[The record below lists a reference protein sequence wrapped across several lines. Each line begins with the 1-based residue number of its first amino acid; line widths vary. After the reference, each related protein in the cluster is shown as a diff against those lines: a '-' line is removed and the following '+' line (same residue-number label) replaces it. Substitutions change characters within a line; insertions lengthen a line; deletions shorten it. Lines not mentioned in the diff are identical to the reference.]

1 MLKVVYLFV
10 KLEINH
16 VHIKIRI
23 QWKSFMW
30 MWFAFLTTFIM
41 IHVFVF
47 ALCICIC
54 IMYLHCEFVFA
65 LCVFVCAIG
74 ISDKDWVE
82 CQLIPTRI
90 CPEFQPPTHHL
101 LLDII
106 ILVNSKLGAGMQHQ
120 NSGIVKILKVH
131 GIARHNLGHHL
142 FCIGPQIATTATLA
156 LFLKLA
162 KQTLPAIHKIQGVFS
177 LVPP

>member
-1 MLKVVYLFV
+1 MYLYW
-10 KLEINH
+10 H
-16 VHIKIRI
+16 Y
-23 QWKSFMW
+23 
-30 MWFAFLTTFIM
+30 
-41 IHVFVF
+41 VFVF
-47 ALCICIC
+47 AALCICIC

-106 ILVNSKLGAGMQHQ
+106 ILVNSKLGHATPKFWHCQDFESAWYCTSPFILYWSPNCNNSNFSIMTETSKTNLTCHSQ
-120 NSGIVKILKVH
+120 NTGCFFHWYPPKKLKY
-131 GIARHNLGHHL
+131 GKPRLGES
-142 FCIGPQIATTATLA
+142 TL
-156 LFLKLA
+156 
-162 KQTLPAIHKIQGVFS
+162 T
-177 LVPP
+177 

>member
-1 MLKVVYLFV
+1 
-10 KLEINH
+10 
-16 VHIKIRI
+16 
-23 QWKSFMW
+23 
-30 MWFAFLTTFIM
+30 
-41 IHVFVF
+41 
-47 ALCICIC
+47 
-54 IMYLHCEFVFA
+54 MYV
-65 LCVFVCAIG
+65 CVFVCSIG

-156 LFLKLA
+156 LFLKLYLPFT
-162 KQTLPAIHKIQGVFS
+162 KYRVFFHWYPPKKLKYGKPRLGESTLT
-177 LVPP
+177 